1 MCEFIR
7 SVNNAFV
14 AQSVEHHLGKVVV
27 ASSILA
33 EGSKKDK
40 EENTMPTSAVG
51 NDDARELKE
60 RWFRNDESLTLAER
74 VFILEKMV
82 RRLLFMQKTKKDK

>member
-1 MCEFIR
+1 
-7 SVNNAFV
+7 
-14 AQSVEHHLGKVVV
+14 
-27 ASSILA
+27 
-33 EGSKKDK
+33 
-40 EENTMPTSAVG
+40 MPTSAVG